1 MKLFEQLDAR
11 RPFTDEERA
20 LLDSVRR
27 AADEVIAPRAARYD
41 RESRFPEESMEA
53 LRALGLN
60 ALFVP
65 EAYGGAPLSFRVY
78 LECVK
83 IVSEACASTGIIYAT
98 NFHGMKPLID
108 FGSEEQKRRLLPC
121 IAEGGYASLAITEP
135 QAGSDA
141 TAMTTR
147 FTPAGDEIVVDGA
160 KVFISSGDVAD
171 RILLFGKWSEIGDPR
186 GALSALVVEKGSPGM
201 SVTGTE
207 DKMGHRASST
217 VSLSFEGCRVPRD
230 NLLDA
235 PGRGLP
241 ILLASLNKSRPSIAA
256 HAIGISRA
264 AFHDMVAY
272 ANERVQSRR
281 RVIDFQGNQFT
292 LADLASE
299 LALVECWLDYV
310 ADLVDGGAEDFG
322 LEASV
327 AKLRAS
333 DLAMK
338 MTTEAVQFHGGYGY
352 ISEYR
357 VERLLRDAKVTQI
370 WEGTNQVHRQLIGR
384 SFRGRGGAGG

>member
-1 MKLFEQLDAR
+1 MKIFEQQDG
-11 RPFTDEERA
+11 
-20 LLDSVRR
+20 RR
-27 AADEVIAPRAARYD
+27 AFSEDERSLLASVQRVADEVIAPNAAACDRAS
-41 RESRFPEESMEA
+41 EFPERSMEA
-53 LRALGLN
+53 IRELGLN

-65 EAYGGAPLSFRVY
+65 DAYGGALMPFRVY

-83 IVSEACASTGIIYAT
+83 IIAEACASTGIIYAT

-108 FGSEEQKRRLLPC
+108 FGSEEQKQRLLPA
-121 IAEGGYASLAITEP
+121 IANGGYASLAITES

-141 TAMTTR
+141 TGMTTR
-147 FTPAGDEIVVDGA
+147 FTPDGDEIVIDGG
-160 KVFISSGDVAD
+160 KIFISSGDVAD
-171 RILLFGKWSEIGDPR
+171 RILLFGKWSEIEDAR
-186 GALSALVVEKGSPGM
+186 GSLSVVVVEKGSPGM
-201 SVTGTE
+201 RVTGKE

-217 VSLSFEGCRVPRD
+217 VSLAFDGCRVPRA
-230 NLLDA
+230 NLIEA

-256 HAIGISRA
+256 HAIGIARA
-264 AFHDMVAY
+264 AFKDTVAY
-272 ANERVQSRR
+272 ANERVQSRQ

-299 LALVECWLDYV
+299 LALVQCWLDYV
-310 ADLVDGGAEDFG
+310 AELIDGGAEDFG
-322 LEASV
+322 LEASI

-357 VERLLRDAKVTQI
+357 VERLMRDAKVTQI

-384 SFRGRGGAGG
+384 SFRQK